1 MANILN
7 FLAFQLVWFITVL
20 TAAKGS
26 SLYALAAVIVFA
38 IVQLIFSHCRWAD
51 AKLLMS
57 GLVVGML
64 LDTVWLHLGW
74 IAYAADPQTGLPPIW
89 IGALWLNF
97 MLTLNH
103 SLNWLKKRY
112 GLIVMCTL
120 VAAPVSYYA
129 GSKLGA
135 VFLLEFVPALVALAL
150 SWSVVVPMFMAF
162 AERWQQADKETIYAH
177 Y

>member
-7 FLAFQLVWFITVL
+7 FLAFQSVWFITVL

-26 SLYALAAVIVFA
+26 SLYAVGAVSIFA
-38 IVQLIFSHCRWAD
+38 IVQVIFSQCRWAD
-51 AKLLMS
+51 IKLLVT

-64 LDTVWLHLGW
+64 LDSVWLNLGW
-74 IAYAADPQTGLPPIW
+74 IAYAADPQTGWPPIW

-103 SLNWLKKRY
+103 SLSWLKKRY
-112 GLIVMCTL
+112 GVIVICTL
-120 VAAPVSYYA
+120 VAAPLSYYA

-135 VFLLEFVPALVALAL
+135 VTLLEFVPALVALAL
-150 SWSVVVPMFMAF
+150 SWSVAVPMFMAL
-162 AERWQQADKETIYAH
+162 AERWQGDDKEARYARL
-177 Y
+177 